1 MDIEKMPRMKK
12 AEYDEII
19 NGQYICRIAF
29 KGEQHPYI
37 VPFLYVFDGKYM
49 YFLSTK
55 YGKKVEYFH
64 QNPYVSVEVESYSS
78 DLSNFSFVSLF
89 GRLMAVVDA
98 EVKQSVREMFL
109 QLIKTKRLSANVLSA
124 LGHSPKDPFESIL
137 NEGKNSVWKLTGVKE
152 ILGLKN
158 SGEK

>member
-1 MDIEKMPRMKK
+1 MDIEKMPLMKK

-19 NGQYICRIAF
+19 NDQYICRIAF
-29 KGEQHPYI
+29 KGEKHPYI
-37 VPFLYVFDGKYM
+37 APFLYVFDGKYM

-55 YGKKVEYFH
+55 YGKKVKYFY
-64 QNPYVSVEVESYSS
+64 QDPYVSVEVESYSP

-89 GRLMAVVDA
+89 GRLMEVEDA
-98 EVKQSVREMFL
+98 EVKQSVRKMFL

-137 NEGKNSVWKLTGVKE
+137 EEGRNSVWKLVGVKE

-158 SGEK
+158 SGER